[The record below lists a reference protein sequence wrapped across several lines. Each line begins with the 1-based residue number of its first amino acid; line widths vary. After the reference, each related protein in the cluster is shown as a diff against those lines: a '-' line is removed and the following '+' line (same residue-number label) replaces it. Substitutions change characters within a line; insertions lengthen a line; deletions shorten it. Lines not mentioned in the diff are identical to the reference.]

1 MRKSGLI
8 IPHLTILI
16 RSKVAACAKHY
27 MGDGGTTEGINE
39 NNTVTSFNGLVS
51 IHMPAYQD
59 SIIKGVSTVMV
70 SYSSWNGKK
79 VHANKDL
86 ITGLLKNKLRFRVMK
101 FIIVVLVSSNYVDA
115 KFNPYKC
122 QFSDL
127 NVFVAM
133 LAFTFLQV
141 VTSLKSFSALMD
153 HSNMD

>member
-1 MRKSGLI
+1 MRKVGLI
-8 IPHLTILI
+8 IPLLIILI
-16 RSKVAACAKHY
+16 RNKVAACAKHFL
-27 MGDGGTTEGINE
+27 GDGGTNKGINE
-39 NNTVTSFNGLVS
+39 DNTLINFDGLLH
-51 IHMPAYQD
+51 IHMPAYYD
-59 SIIKGVSTVMV
+59 SIIKGVSTVMI

-79 VHANKDL
+79 MHANKDL